1 MKQGLEFCLAA
12 QDFRYT
18 MRIASRPLLLWISSA
33 STATSFQVFHTGI
46 PYSKRQLSTFAV
58 GLAARHRIPGVP
70 IQQTSLRMSST
81 DTLTT
86 STTEKALRVALCQF
100 HVTSNKEENH
110 KTALDFIEQAAEK
123 GAQMVVLP
131 EIWNSPYATAAF
143 PVYAESLP
151 DIGDSSAPSSPS
163 SQLLIDAAKELGL
176 WIVGGSI
183 PERSHEDG
191 SERIYNT
198 CLVMNPSGTVVAKH
212 RKMHLFDIDVPGG
225 ITFFESETLSPGQ
238 TVSHFSSPFGEI
250 GVGICYD
257 IRFGELAMIM
267 RQKHNCS
274 ILIYPGAFNMTT
286 GPAHW
291 ELLQRSRAI
300 DNQCFVMTASPAR
313 TPPPDSNEGSK
324 YPHYVAWG
332 HSTVVSPW
340 GDVVA
345 TTDEKASLVIADLDL
360 ERIDQVRKALPIGIQ
375 KRSDLYHITDTS
387 GSR

>member
-1 MKQGLEFCLAA
+1 
-12 QDFRYT
+12 
-18 MRIASRPLLLWISSA
+18 MRIASHQLLLWISSA
-33 STATSFQVFHTGI
+33 STATSFQVLRTRSHFSKAPI
-46 PYSKRQLSTFAV
+46 PTVGSGFTVWRRFPSTP
-58 GLAARHRIPGVP
+58 LQH
-70 IQQTSLRMSST
+70 TSLRMSST

-110 KTALDFIEQAAEK
+110 KTALDFIEQAVKK

-131 EIWNSPYATAAF
+131 ELWNSPLATSAF

-151 DIGDSSAPSSPS
+151 NIGDSSAPSSPS

-191 SERIYNT
+191 NEKIYNT

-225 ITFFESETLSPGQ
+225 ITFFESDTVSPGQ

-250 GVGICYD
+250 GIGICYD

-274 ILIYPGAFNMTT
+274 ILIYPSAFNMTT

-291 ELLQRSRAI
+291 ELLQRARAV
-300 DNQCFVMTASPAR
+300 DNQCFVMTASFAR
-313 TPPPDSNEGSK
+313 SPPPESNEESK
-324 YPHYVAWG
+324 YPQYIAWG
-332 HSTVVSPW
+332 HSTIVSPW

-345 TTDEKASLVIADLDL
+345 TTDEKVSLVIADLDL

-375 KRSDLYHITDTS
+375 KRSDLYQVVDKS
-387 GSR
+387 D